1 MSIAFNIY
9 GAVGTLAAPL
19 LRRMLIRRVARGKE
33 DTARLKE
40 RFGIASC
47 SRPAGK
53 LVWLHAASVGET
65 MSVLAVVEALAGRC
79 EVLLTTGTLTS
90 AQLATERL
98 PAYARHQFI
107 PLDVPGW
114 VDAFLR
120 HWQPDVAVFV
130 ESELWPTTLAKIDR
144 QGIPRLLINASL
156 SARSAARWRKLP
168 KFANIL
174 VFGFRYIHVQS
185 KADAANFKSLGAA
198 GILEWGNLK
207 FAAPLL
213 PYDPAALAQ
222 LRRDI
227 TGPVWLAASTHPGEE
242 AIVAA
247 AHQILLAQFPD
258 LVTIIVPRHPER
270 GTEFSSP
277 RRSQDEAPVA
287 GEIYIADTLG
297 ELGLFYRLCKFA
309 FIGGSLVPVGGH
321 NISEAAR
328 LGLPIISGPYTRDIP
343 ELVDKLRGR
352 GAIVEVSDAASLAA
366 AVARWLSDEQAVRVA
381 GDAARLA
388 FAGLED
394 LPGKLANLIL
404 ETSL

>member
-19 LRRMLIRRVARGKE
+19 LRRMLSKRIARGKE
-33 DTARLKE
+33 DPARVTE

-47 SRPAGK
+47 PRPVGK

-65 MSVLAVVEALAGRC
+65 MSVLAVVEALAGHC

-90 AQLATERL
+90 AQLAAERL
-98 PAYARHQFI
+98 PPHARHQFI
-107 PLDVPGW
+107 PLDVPEW
-114 VDAFLR
+114 VERFLH
-120 HWQPDVAVFV
+120 HWRPNVAVFV
-130 ESELWPTTLAKIDR
+130 ESELWPTTLAKID
-144 QGIPRLLINASL
+144 QHGIPRLLMNASL
-156 SARSAARWRKLP
+156 SNRSAARWRKLP

-213 PYDPAALAQ
+213 PYDLAALTR
-222 LRRDI
+222 LRHDI
-227 TGPVWLAASTHPGEE
+227 AGPVWLAASTHPGEE

-247 AHQILLAQFPD
+247 AHEILLMQFPD
-258 LVTIIVPRHPER
+258 LITIIVPRHPER
-270 GTEFSSP
+270 GIEFSSP
-277 RRSQDEAPVA
+277 RRSQGEAPVV
-287 GEIYIADTLG
+287 GKLYIADTLG

-328 LGLPIISGPYTRDIP
+328 LGRPIISGPFTSDIP
-343 ELVDKLRGR
+343 ELVDKLRGC
-352 GAIVEVSDAASLAA
+352 GGIIEVSDATSLAA
-366 AVARWLSDEQAVRVA
+366 AVALFLADEHAVQVA

-388 FAGLED
+388 FAGVED
-394 LPGKLANLIL
+394 LPDKLANLIL